1 MILSSLLPVF
11 AIAVLFFVLILEL
24 ADLTPNLYRYLSAGV
39 APGTIARIA
48 LLYLPTCVIFEVPVA
63 LLFAVA
69 HTMGTCYA
77 RNELIAIF
85 GSGVS
90 LRRLVA
96 PLALFGALLSGALF
110 LFEDAVAI
118 DTLRLKNRLHRTAL
132 DLSLPLDNF
141 NVTITSAD
149 RSVVYH
155 AGSYDDERAELTDV
169 LVIQRAPDGGV
180 AMRLDAERA
189 RWEEDRWRFE
199 NVRRFSWSGGNGAGN
214 GAGSGADS
222 GDGPRAMAEEHRD
235 SYSAAAFAEGP
246 AAFRRGNREVNEMRY
261 RDALAWVET
270 LRRAGRDYRAALT
283 ESYGKLSFAA
293 TPLAVTL
300 IAAAVGGLMRRN
312 IVLMSMLLA
321 LAIAVVF
328 YVLRLVGGIL
338 AQLGVLSPEAGAFGA
353 LLLFLLAGV
362 TLLQVA
368 RT

>member
-48 LLYLPTCVIFEVPVA
+48 LLYLPTCVIFAVPVA

-96 PLALFGALLSGALF
+96 PLALLGALLSGALF

-199 NVRRFSWSGGNGAGN
+199 NVRRFSRSGGDGN
-214 GAGSGADS
+214 GRGN
-222 GDGPRAMAEEHRD
+222 GPAAMEEEHRE

-246 AAFRRGNREVNEMRY
+246 DAFRRGNREVNEMRY

>member
-1 MILSSLLPVF
+1 MILSSVLPVF
-11 AIAVLFFVLILEL
+11 TIAVLFFVLILEL
-24 ADLTPNLYRYLSAGV
+24 ADISPNLYRYLAAGV

-48 LLYLPTCVIFEVPVA
+48 LLYLPTCVIFAVPVA

-85 GSGVS
+85 GAGVS

-132 DLSLPLDNF
+132 DISMPLDNF
-141 NVTITSAD
+141 DVTITSAD

-169 LVIQRAPDGGV
+169 LVIQRGPDGGV
-180 AMRLDAERA
+180 AMRLDAARA
-189 RWEEDRWRFE
+189 RWEDDRWLFE
-199 NVRRFSWSGGNGAGN
+199 EVRRFSWRRGG
-214 GAGSGADS
+214 
-222 GDGPRAMAEEHRD
+222 GPAAMEEEHRE
-235 SYSAAAFAEGP
+235 SYSSPAFAEGP

-283 ESYGKLSFAA
+283 ESYGKISFAA

-321 LAIAVVF
+321 LGISVVF
-328 YVLRLVGGIL
+328 YVLRLLGGIL
-338 AQLGVLSPEAGAFGA
+338 AQIGMLSPEAGAFGA
-353 LLLFLLAGV
+353 VLLFLLAGAA
-362 TLLQVA
+362 LLQAA

>member
-1 MILSSLLPVF
+1 MILSSVLPVF
-11 AIAVLFFVLILEL
+11 AIAVLFLVVILEL
-24 ADLTPNLYRYLSAGV
+24 VDISPNLYRYLAAGV
-39 APGTIARIA
+39 APGVIARIA
-48 LLYLPTCVIFEVPVA
+48 VLYLPTCLIYATPVA
-63 LLFAVA
+63 LLFAVT

-96 PLALFGALLSGALF
+96 PLALFGALLSGAMF

-132 DLSLPLDNF
+132 DIRLPLDNYD
-141 NVTITSAD
+141 VTITSAD
-149 RSVVYH
+149 RTVVYH

-169 LVIQRAPDGGV
+169 LIVQRAPDGGV
-180 AMRLDAERA
+180 AERLDAERA
-189 RWEEDRWRFE
+189 RWEEDRWQFE
-199 NVRRFSWSGGNGAGN
+199 NVRRFSWSG
-214 GAGSGADS
+214 SG
-222 GDGPRAMAEEHRD
+222 GGGGPAAMVEEQRD
-235 SYSAAAFAEGP
+235 RYSAAAFAEGP

-270 LRRAGRDYRAALT
+270 LRRAGRDYRTALT
-283 ESYGKLSFAA
+283 ESYGKISFAA
-293 TPLAVTL
+293 TPLAVAL

-312 IVLMSMLLA
+312 IILMSMLLA
-321 LAIAVVF
+321 LGIAVVF
-328 YVLRLVGGIL
+328 YVLRMVGGIL
-338 AQLGVLSPEAGAFGA
+338 AQNGVLSPETGAFGA
-353 LLLFLLAGV
+353 VLLFLLAGV

>member
-48 LLYLPTCVIFEVPVA
+48 LLYLPTCVIFAVPVA

-96 PLALFGALLSGALF
+96 PLALLGALLSGALF

-155 AGSYDDERAELTDV
+155 AGSYDDERAELRDV

-189 RWEEDRWRFE
+189 RWEEDRWQFE
-199 NVRRFSWSGGNGAGN
+199 NVRRFFWGGGN
-214 GAGSGADS
+214 GAGSGDGS
-222 GDGPRAMAEEHRD
+222 GNGPAMEEEHRE
-235 SYSAAAFAEGP
+235 SYSAPAFAEGP

>member
-48 LLYLPTCVIFEVPVA
+48 LLYLPTCVIFAVPVA

-96 PLALFGALLSGALF
+96 PLALLGALLSGALF

-199 NVRRFSWSGGNGAGN
+199 NVRRFSRSGGAGN
-214 GAGSGADS
+214 GHGN
-222 GDGPRAMAEEHRD
+222 GPAAMEEEHRE

>member
-48 LLYLPTCVIFEVPVA
+48 LLYLPTCVIFAVPVA

-96 PLALFGALLSGALF
+96 PLALLGALLSGVLF

-199 NVRRFSWSGGNGAGN
+199 NVRRFSRSGGDGN
-214 GAGSGADS
+214 GS
-222 GDGPRAMAEEHRD
+222 GPRAMEEEHRE

>member
-11 AIAVLFFVLILEL
+11 TIAVLFFVLILEL
-24 ADLTPNLYRYLSAGV
+24 ADISPNLYRYLAAGV

-48 LLYLPTCVIFEVPVA
+48 LLYLPTCVIFAVPVA
-63 LLFAVA
+63 LLFAVS

-85 GSGVS
+85 GAGVS

-118 DTLRLKNRLHRTAL
+118 DTLRMKNRLHRTAL
-132 DLSLPLDNF
+132 DIRMPLDNF
-141 NVTITSAD
+141 DVTITSAD

-155 AGSYDDERAELTDV
+155 AGSYDDEHAELTDV
-169 LVIQRAPDGGV
+169 LVIQRGPDGGV
-180 AMRLDAERA
+180 EMRLDAARA
-189 RWEEDRWRFE
+189 RWEDDRWLFE
-199 NVRRFSWSGGNGAGN
+199 EVRRFSWRRGAVP
-214 GAGSGADS
+214 A
-222 GDGPRAMAEEHRD
+222 AMEEEHQER
-235 SYSAAAFAEGP
+235 YSSPAFAEGP

-283 ESYGKLSFAA
+283 ESYGKISFAA

-321 LAIAVVF
+321 LGISVVF
-328 YVLRLVGGIL
+328 YVLRLLGGIL
-338 AQLGVLSPEAGAFGA
+338 AQIGMLSPEAGAFGA
-353 LLLFLLAGV
+353 VLLFLLAGAA
-362 TLLQVA
+362 LLQAA